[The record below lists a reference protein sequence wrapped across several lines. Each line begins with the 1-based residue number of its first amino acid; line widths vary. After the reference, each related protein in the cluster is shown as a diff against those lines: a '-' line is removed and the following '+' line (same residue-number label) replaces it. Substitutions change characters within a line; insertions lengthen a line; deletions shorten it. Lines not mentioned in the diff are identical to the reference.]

1 MYEAMNRIFLLFIL
15 LTLGMEGMTA
25 SAQTL
30 AQAKSWYG
38 EGDYEKAK
46 PVFARLVKSY
56 PNNGNYNL
64 WYGVCCLKT
73 GDAVGAVPCL
83 EKAVKRRT
91 TGGQLYLGQAY
102 NAVYRYEE
110 AVETFE
116 AYRADLVKR
125 KHSTAEADSLLAVSR
140 LGLSLLRGVE
150 EVLVI
155 DSFVV
160 DKQQL
165 LEAYRLSPESG
176 TLAYGKDYFQEDGR
190 EGILYEN
197 ELGNRLYY
205 SKLQKDS
212 TLHIF
217 TSNKMMDEWSPGKAL
232 PDNINEAGANSN
244 YPYML
249 SDGVTLYYASD
260 GARSLGGYDI
270 FVTRY
275 NTNTDTYLT
284 PENVGMPFNSPYNDY
299 LYVIDEFNNLGW
311 FASDRYQPEGKVC
324 IYVFVPN
331 TSKRVYNYEGMEQDR
346 LISLARLDSI
356 AATWGGDLGQVEAAK
371 TRLQAALRS
380 TPTVGKP
387 TYDFDFIIDDRHVYH
402 SLDDFRSAD
411 AKVRY
416 RQYAQGNKNLE
427 EQLRKLDALRL
438 QYQQADKN
446 GKNNLA
452 AAILDLEQ
460 LTLRLMAEQ
469 KQAAIE
475 IRKLEKQ
482 LQP

>member
-1 MYEAMNRIFLLFIL
+1 MNKRYVLLLAAFLGI
-15 LTLGMEGMTA
+15 TLMQ
-25 SAQTL
+25 AQTL
-30 AQAKSWYG
+30 SQARELFNQGKYA
-38 EGDYEKAK
+38 EAL
-46 PVFARLVKSY
+46 PAFQRLVKQS
-56 PNNGNYNL
+56 PSNANYNY
-64 WYGVCCLKT
+64 WYGACCVET
-73 GDAVGAVPCL
+73 GADSLATPYL
-83 EKAVKRRT
+83 EKAAKRKVLDAY
-91 TGGQLYLGQAY
+91 LYLTRAQMAQY
-102 NAVYRYEE
+102 LYDE
-110 AVETFE
+110 AVETCE
-116 AYRADLVKR
+116 DYIELLTAKKKETTDAETALARAR
-125 KHSTAEADSLLAVSR
+125 MASLM
-140 LGLSLLRGVE
+140 LRGTERVC
-150 EVLVI
+150 VI

-217 TSNKMMDEWSPGKAL
+217 TSNKIMNELSQGKAL

-387 TYDFDFIIDDRHVYH
+387 AYDFDFIIDDRHVYH

-482 LQP
+482 VQP